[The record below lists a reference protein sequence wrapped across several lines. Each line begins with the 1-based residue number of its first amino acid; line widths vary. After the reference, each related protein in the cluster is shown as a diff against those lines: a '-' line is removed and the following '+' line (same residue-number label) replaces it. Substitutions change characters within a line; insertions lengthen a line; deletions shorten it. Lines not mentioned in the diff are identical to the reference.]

1 MTEETWRVTGL
12 AVMKVTLFHP
22 SAPSYWLCESCTKNP
37 IPRSL
42 LYVCVRG
49 SACQS
54 IVQMLEVSVTS
65 RGIFFSSGRWEKEG
79 SYQVPWSIF
88 ISRVHACAHTC
99 RACTPT
105 WPHTQHA
112 GSCMYAHPGLL
123 SRICIVYNAP
133 RIVPGPRVSPFQ
145 PVICRTPRPSSPP
158 VPLLDSGP

>member
-1 MTEETWRVTGL
+1 
-12 AVMKVTLFHP
+12 MKVTLFHP

-79 SYQVPWSIF
+79 S
-88 ISRVHACAHTC
+88 IS
-99 RACTPT
+99 
-105 WPHTQHA
+105 A
-112 GSCMYAHPGLL
+112 GKTETLSSLPGLQQ
-123 SRICIVYNAP
+123 VA
-133 RIVPGPRVSPFQ
+133 
-145 PVICRTPRPSSPP
+145 TE
-158 VPLLDSGP
+158 